1 MRMTG
6 PIDVR
11 IEAETVPNTSFP
23 APTQLIE
30 RLGGGAHRAA
40 GFDVLVPAH
49 PIREV
54 WHLVAHTAQ
63 HPGLMLVGV
72 FATAPD
78 PRSPRLALPGG
89 FHPGTRRLIH
99 TWAAEGPLPQALLL

>member
-1 MRMTG
+1 MALAR
-6 PIDVR
+6 
-11 IEAETVPNTSFP
+11 AAAP
-23 APTQLIE
+23 AALPDSIARSAAL
-30 RLGGGAHRAA
+30 LAAA
-40 GFDVLVPAH
+40 GFAVIEPLH

-78 PRSPRLALPGG
+78 PRSPRLGLPGG
-89 FHPGTRRLIH
+89 YHPGTRRLIH
-99 TWAAEGPLPQALLL
+99 CWKADASLPEALSL